1 MSFIDSEILPELFL
15 GEFTDNILFH
25 NNLSENNMNDL
36 LNNSKTD
43 KLKPIKFILTKE
55 QNPVI
60 NLLQKKTN
68 LKLSESDNVNGGRWN
83 KDEQIRFAEAVLK
96 YGNDWKKMQNY
107 IFTRN
112 ITQVRSHAQKFL
124 MKLKEN
130 NFAKN
135 KGLDLSLSWTKV
147 MNYLR
152 STLNYDELKYVLF
165 SVEQNDG
172 KNIVKKH
179 IKKSKKR
186 KLEEN
191 EAYESSNSN
200 NSKCDT
206 NEGNINFFFEDEK
219 DRTKYNI
226 KNKILINEEEQ
237 EKIILKKFIECF
249 NSPPDQMTLN
259 TSFEEESS
267 KENETLYK
275 FINDSPINYS
285 NRLDNYI

>member
-172 KNIVKKH
+172 KNIVKKD

-191 EAYESSNSN
+191 EAYESYNSSK
-200 NSKCDT
+200 SKCKT

-219 DRTKYNI
+219 DRTKYNV

-285 NRLDNYI
+285 NGLDNNI